1 MSKKKNKQKQVKKEV
16 VLKSLSEIELSRTG
30 GQIALSGFDY
40 QCLYSC
46 YLILSFLGD
55 NKKIRFEGIEDID
68 SYVLETDSSIENIQL
83 KYSNLK
89 QDASFLKDVLK
100 NYLEI
105 YLWDKSRKFKM
116 VFDFSVANGNLK
128 KLIDG
133 NMDEKSTTYWN
144 KIIDEIKAQNL
155 RWNWE
160 GFDSSKFISN
170 LKFEYFRQESLISE
184 IEQLLISKY
193 DIVTGNER
201 LVANALLYLCFVK
214 MKERSYLNKAELDN
228 LVQNIKDDIDRGS
241 VNPAHNWIEK
251 IDFDNLPLTG
261 NNLQYYEGKKATPSD
276 IVQQLPIRRKKLE
289 ETIQRSLLNNNVTV
303 IKSSS
308 GQGKTTL
315 AWQVVYNL
323 RNEYSI
329 YQLTWCNDA
338 KELNNIIEYF
348 KSRIKIGQKP
358 LIVLDNL
365 DSQFK
370 EWNRLAQAFENKIGY
385 NYKLLITTR
394 EDDWYNYSGDQSN
407 IKNLN
412 IVDVFMD
419 AVEAEKIFTTL
430 KEVNKL
436 HPSIKNWQSPWEQV
450 SDRKL
455 LLEYVYLL
463 THGVMLSDRI
473 TEQIKKLQSHSGSKI
488 KCDFLRKICL
498 ADTLGIKIP
507 VKNLLKSITEKNDL
521 DFGELLKSI
530 ENEFFISLNDENKY
544 IEGLHPV
551 RSRHIVD
558 ELHKFVDVSDT
569 AIELINIVDQTFVG
583 KLFSD
588 LPMIINDNK
597 ISFYKRLI
605 GQLWDKQEYAYFL
618 NALQGIFSGS
628 VLKYYQDNKIIF
640 DDANEHGG
648 LFLLATE
655 VNPYTNFEDFNVGIK
670 TLSEMK
676 RIMPDNK
683 NIRYLNELAEKI
695 GTINIKESDAYLFA
709 KYLYERIQD
718 EDMHGDIDDL
728 VRIAYWLINMDRSLN
743 LSNKFDLHYIWNSPD
758 TYESDTL
765 ANIMYCCFLG
775 DRERYLNFVKENKDL
790 ILWYLKKNTKSMHVS
805 ESKDELKVDVD
816 YILLPENIKFANDES
831 VGRLSLICK
840 TLPIYEVYCA
850 SGIKPHIDLFSNM
863 NLPDDSHK
871 EMPLRNVVIS
881 FHKEFASLW
890 SKTILSNYEYSSI
903 YDWLNNWFDI
913 RKSIISLLNLN
924 VKALDKLLNGKP
936 LGKNLSDSID
946 SLREIINRFLSLEH
960 PYPHEDRPFEDKPLT
975 LEGLGKIK
983 QDYFTSISNYCRQMV
998 ELMLRDSEKSRLAMV
1013 NLYTAKWQLIDMQNY
1028 FSNVLTKVTTLA
1040 IENEKICDLENKLI
1054 DQLIKFNEYYFSH
1067 KPSKF
1072 YKSIMINNWVQRK
1085 KGGEINDIN
1094 SFITEQNIDYKI
1106 ILPSNYIVEGIIK
1119 SIPIIVKK
1127 LDPEDSLGLMNL
1139 LFALTGITKFDFQY
1153 LILIEC
1159 NDENNL
1165 SNAFKVSFSF
1175 LKILKNA
1182 YDSDDLT
1189 ELDKR
1194 IPPLP
1199 TEVNKEIIDCFDGS
1213 FSIPTVPESCYAGVD
1228 SLYTMLWEYSQYDH
1242 NLIDKDDKSY
1252 LKELQE
1258 SQKIK
1263 VTESLRRFKTQLP
1276 ENFFSMLQ
1284 ILSDDVIEG
1293 EKYMS
1298 DTVLNDLIDELI
1310 LLVKTSERDR

>member
-1 MSKKKNKQKQVKKEV
+1 MSKKKNKQKKAKKEI
-16 VLKSLSEIELSRTG
+16 VLKNLCEIEQSRTG

-46 YLILSFLGD
+46 YLVLNFLGN

-68 SYVLETDSSIENIQL
+68 SYILETDSSIEHIQL

-116 VFDFSVANGNLK
+116 VFDFSVANGNLR

-144 KIIDEIKAQNL
+144 KIIDEIRAQNL
-155 RWNWE
+155 NWNWE

-170 LKFEYFRQESLISE
+170 LNFEYFRQESLISE
-184 IEQLLISKY
+184 IEQLLISQY
-193 DIVTGNER
+193 DIATGNER
-201 LVANALLYLCFVK
+201 LVANALLYLCLVK
-214 MKERSYLNKAELDN
+214 MKERSYLSKAELDI
-228 LVQNIKDDIDRGS
+228 LIQNIKDDIDRGA

-251 IDFDNLPLTG
+251 IDFDNLPLMD
-261 NNLQYYEGKKATPSD
+261 NKLQYYEGKKATPSD

-289 ETIQRSLLNNNVTV
+289 ETIQKSLSNNNVTV

-315 AWQVVYNL
+315 AWQVAYNL

-348 KSRIKIGQKP
+348 KSRIKIGEKL

-365 DSQFK
+365 DNQFK
-370 EWNRLAQAFENKIGY
+370 EWNRLAQDFENKIGY

-412 IVDVFMD
+412 IIDVFID
-419 AVEAEKIFTTL
+419 AIQAEEIFTTL
-430 KEVNKL
+430 KKVNKL
-436 HPSIKNWQSPWEQV
+436 HSSIKNWQSSWEQV

-473 TEQIKKLQSHSGSKI
+473 TEQIKGLQSHSGSKI
-488 KCDFLRKICL
+488 KCEFLRKICL
-498 ADTLGIKIP
+498 ADTLGIKLP
-507 VKNLLKSITEKNDL
+507 VKNLLKSITEKADL

-530 ENEFFISLNDENKY
+530 ENEFFISLNNKNKY

-551 RSRHIVD
+551 RSKHIVD

-569 AIELINIVDQTFVG
+569 AIELIDIVDQTFVG
-583 KLFSD
+583 KLFAN
-588 LPMIINDNK
+588 LPMLINDNK
-597 ISFYKRLI
+597 INFYKRLI
-605 GQLWDKQEYAYFL
+605 EELWDKQEYAYFL

-628 VLKYYQDNKIIF
+628 VLQYYQNNKIIF

-655 VNPYTNFEDFNVGIK
+655 VNPYTNFEDFNVEIK

-683 NIRYLNELAEKI
+683 NIQYLNELAEKVE
-695 GTINIKESDAYLFA
+695 TINIKDSDAYLFA
-709 KYLYERIQD
+709 KYLYERIQA
-718 EDMHGDIDDL
+718 ESMHGDIDDL

-743 LSNKFDLHYIWNSPD
+743 LSNKFDLQAIWSSPD
-758 TYESDTL
+758 RYGADTL
-765 ANIMYCCFLG
+765 ADLMYCCFLG
-775 DRERYLNFVKENKDL
+775 DKERYLYFVKENKSF
-790 ILWYLKKNTKSMHVS
+790 ILQYLKKITKSMRVFES
-805 ESKDELKVDVD
+805 EDGLKIHVD
-816 YILLPENIKFANDES
+816 YILLPENIEFANDES
-831 VGRLSLICK
+831 MSRLSLICK
-840 TLPIYEVYCA
+840 NLPIYEMYCA
-850 SGIKPHIDLFSNM
+850 CGIKPRIDFLINM

-871 EMPLRNVVIS
+871 EMPLQNIVIT
-881 FHKEFASLW
+881 FHKNFESLW

-903 YDWLNNWFDI
+903 YNWLNDWFDI
-913 RKSIISLLNLN
+913 RKNIISLMNLN
-924 VKALDKLLNGKP
+924 VKALDKLLGEKS
-936 LGKNLSDSID
+936 LGKDLSDNID
-946 SLREIINRFLSLEH
+946 RLRETINRFLIREH
-960 PYPHEDRPFEDKPLT
+960 RYPHEDRPFEDKP
-975 LEGLGKIK
+975 EIPKGLGKIK
-983 QDYFTSISNYCRQMV
+983 HDYFTPISNYCNQMV
-998 ELMLRDSEKSRLAMV
+998 GLMLRDSKKSRLALF
-1013 NLYTAKWQLIDMQNY
+1013 NLYTAKRHLIDMQNY
-1028 FSNVLTKVTTLA
+1028 FSNALTKVTTFA
-1040 IENEKICDLENKLI
+1040 IENENICDSENRAI
-1054 DQLIKFNEYYFSH
+1054 EQLIKINEYYVSH
-1067 KPSKF
+1067 EPSKF
-1072 YKSIMINNWVQRK
+1072 YNRIMINSWIQQK
-1085 KGGEINDIN
+1085 KSGVIKDIN
-1094 SFITEQNIDYKI
+1094 SCITEQNIDYDI
-1106 ILPSNYIVEGIIK
+1106 VLPSNYILEGNIK
-1119 SIPIIVKK
+1119 SIPIIVKE
-1127 LDPEDSLGLMNL
+1127 LDFEDSLGLINL
-1139 LFALTGITKFDFQY
+1139 LFTLAEITKFDFQY
-1153 LILIEC
+1153 LILVAC
-1159 NDENNL
+1159 NDEDCL
-1165 SNAFKVSFSF
+1165 SNALKVSFSF
-1175 LKILKNA
+1175 IKILKNA
-1182 YDSDDLT
+1182 YDSNDSI
-1189 ELDKR
+1189 ELDKQ

-1199 TEVNKEIIDCFDGS
+1199 IEVSQEILDCFDGS
-1213 FSIPTVPESCYAGVD
+1213 FNIPTVSKSCYVGVD
-1228 SLYTMLWEYSQYDH
+1228 SLYSMLWEYCQYAKF
-1242 NLIDKDDKSY
+1242 LVGEDDKSY

-1263 VTESLRRFKTQLP
+1263 VTETLKRFKTQIP
-1276 ENFFSMLQ
+1276 EKFFSKLQ
-1284 ILSDDVIEG
+1284 MLSDDIIEG

-1298 DTVLNDLIDELI
+1298 DTKLNDLIGKVI
-1310 LLVKTSERDR
+1310 LLAKTSERDS